1 MSLGR
6 SGADDDVY
14 DYICWRLK
22 LEEETENI
30 GVCTKERK
38 GVSAEVLMARHEGG
52 EGRCT
57 GAVFAGSSP
66 PFLGREGAAVD
77 GDVGTERRSPRD
89 DTGLA
94 LEDSFFVMMMFFCN
108 LFARLSEKNKKK

>member
-1 MSLGR
+1 MR
-6 SGADDDVY
+6 GA
-14 DYICWRLK
+14 K
-22 LEEETENI
+22 LVRRTP
-30 GVCTKERK
+30 
-38 GVSAEVLMARHEGG
+38 A
-52 EGRCT
+52 
-57 GAVFAGSSP
+57 
-66 PFLGREGAAVD
+66 FLGREGAAVD